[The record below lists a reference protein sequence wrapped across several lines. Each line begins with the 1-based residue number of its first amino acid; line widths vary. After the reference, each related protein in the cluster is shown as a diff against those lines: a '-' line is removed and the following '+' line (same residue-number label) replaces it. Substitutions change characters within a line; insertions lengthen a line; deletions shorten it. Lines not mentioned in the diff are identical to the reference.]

1 MPGDAD
7 LDEEADRAR
16 ELLADRSSL
25 LAGALI
31 TTVAGLFMALL
42 GWLAWAQVDEVVHA
56 AGAVEPAGRVKIVN
70 HPRGGRVAQI
80 HVREGDLVA
89 AGAPLVTLD
98 GEVAR
103 SERSELLGRLQLRTF
118 EVARLEAE
126 AADSAMRVDPA
137 LEAARPDLAA
147 AQRALLQARAA
158 AQQSRRETLE
168 GAVQTRRGELRTA
181 AAEVGRLRNSLT
193 LLTQQRDAVRALAE
207 RGLYPT
213 LKLVAVERQY
223 SDDAGELTK
232 AEAGLESAQSAL
244 AEAQSRLEGL
254 ATERRSEVLAE
265 LAAATAERDRLGEQL
280 RAQDAILGALVV
292 AAPSAGIVQE
302 IVVTAAGQ
310 AVAPHETLMKLVPQS
325 EGLVVEAKVANRDI
339 GRLHAGMSATVKV
352 RAFDYLRYGSLDG
365 VVQKVAADATP
376 DPRTGDLAYGVTV
389 VTARSHFGARAGEFD
404 VVPGM
409 AVDVELKVG
418 ERTILSYLTDRI
430 FRAKEAFREG

>member
-1 MPGDAD
+1 MPGEAD

-16 ELLADRSSL
+16 ELLDDRSSL

>member
-16 ELLADRSSL
+16 ELLDDRSSL

-56 AGAVEPAGRVKIVN
+56 SGAVEPAGRVKIVN

-126 AADSAMRVDPA
+126 AADSAMRIDTA

-292 AAPSAGIVQE
+292 SAPSAGIVQE